1 MYKMYLKL
9 KFKKV
14 LGGKQCILVIYTFFL
29 ANIQGDTGWLS
40 PTGIQS

>member
-1 MYKMYLKL
+1 MYQMYLKL

-14 LGGKQCILVIYTFFL
+14 LGGKTMHSCYILFL
-29 ANIQGDTGWLS
+29 ADIQGDTGWLA

>member
-1 MYKMYLKL
+1 MYLKL

-14 LGGKQCILVIYTFFL
+14 LGGKQCILVIYFFL
-29 ANIQGDTGWLS
+29 AIIQGDTGWLS

>member
-9 KFKKV
+9 KFKKI
-14 LGGKQCILVIYTFFL
+14 LGGKQYILVIYFFL
-29 ANIQGDTGWLS
+29 DNIQGDTGWLS